1 MYIYSG
7 ECTINLQSHL
17 KPGDRGRALF
27 ENTVAG
33 SVGVFT
39 YRLQENSEKTI
50 AVMWSVPY
58 DSNIYPTL
66 CAIGLFDNRDG
77 DESLYQEMYY
87 SKEKETFERY
97 HADNRKQTYR
107 VADITI
113 SCQMTKSAESK
124 MTINIS
130 SSGPA
135 NQGGGRSLK
144 KKIPEEPLSP
154 LLLH

>member
-7 ECTINLQSHL
+7 QSTINLQAQL

-50 AVMWSVPY
+50 AVMWSVPH
-58 DSNIYPTL
+58 DMNIFPTL
-66 CAIGLFDNRDG
+66 CAVGLFENRDG
-77 DESLYQEMYY
+77 DESLYNEMYY

-113 SCQMTKSAESK
+113 TCQMTKCAKSR

-130 SSGPA
+130 RASQPGR
-135 NQGGGRSLK
+135 GRSLK
-144 KKIPEEPLSP
+144 NKIRQEALSP
-154 LLLH
+154 LILY